1 MVVALSLDEATQ
13 LRAAYLAAQLAIASG
28 KSYTI
33 GTRTLTRA
41 DEAFIARKFAEYDQ
55 LVDSLKAGTGGG
67 VRIFRV
73 MPRDL

>member
-1 MVVALSLDEATQ
+1 MALSLDEAQQ
-13 LRAAYLAAQLAIASG
+13 LRDAYKAALLAVASG

-41 DEAFIARKFAEYDQ
+41 DEKFISSKFAEYDQ
-55 LVDSLKAGTGGG
+55 LVDAITSGRGGG
-67 VRIFRV
+67 VRVFRV

>member
-1 MVVALSLDEATQ
+1 MALTLDEAKQ

-41 DEAFIARKFAEYDQ
+41 DEQYIGRKLAEYDQ
-55 LVDSLKAGTGGG
+55 LVDSLSCGRTGG
-67 VRIFRV
+67 VRVIRV

>member
-1 MVVALSLDEATQ
+1 MALSLDEAKQ

-41 DEAFIARKFAEYDQ
+41 DEQYIGRKFVEYDQ
-55 LVDSLKAGTGGG
+55 LVDSLTAGTSGG
-67 VRIFRV
+67 VRVIRV